1 MGRPATH
8 RVVKHHPSPRFRDV
22 VKLHNFVRGP
32 LDEGWHAQFLMG
44 GAWTPRNPVALGT
57 KDWDEACERARD
69 KYTLAQSGQPIT
81 TPRPVA
87 IENPFSRFAERAVAS
102 LTQQATDADK
112 IAIGKGHTFRDI
124 ARRITVDLV
133 PKWGDTSITKLTEY
147 DLDDWIRNE
156 YRVVDKAASKA
167 EFGSQSAKEPRHAI
181 YKKPAATTLGNLDRA
196 LKYVWDEAV
205 DARVVDRRVRPYIN
219 RAKHGEPGEPRAFID
234 DEGMKAVAKVM
245 MADGWL
251 SEGRTEEGYK
261 RMLRCYIAVAAAT
274 GIRPGLELKR
284 VKIGNIQFQVQNAVP
299 VMTIFVERKAGKH
312 FRARPV
318 PIYEG
323 GVLPVRRLLT
333 EMIEARKTE
342 GATDQDLL
350 FQWKGN
356 TPVFRSGLQ
365 KVLEQ
370 ASAVTDPM
378 TGERRV
384 AYSFRHYFATVLI
397 QKGLS
402 VAHIAEWLGTSSA
415 MVERHYN
422 RFLVQRNA
430 YLYTDYADRPPTFID
445 ELSGDPIFRFSTQTT
460 I

>member
-8 RVVKHHPSPRFRDV
+8 RVVRNHPSPRFRDV

-32 LDEGWHAQFLMG
+32 QDDGWHVQFLIAG
-44 GAWTPRNPVALGT
+44 VWTPRNPAALGT

-69 KYTLAQSGQPIT
+69 RCTLAQSGQPIT
-81 TPRPVA
+81 KPRPVVV
-87 IENPFSRFAERAVAS
+87 ENSFSEFAERAVVS
-102 LTQQATDADK
+102 LMQQATDADE
-112 IAIGKGHTFRDI
+112 IAVGKGHTFRDI
-124 ARRITVDLV
+124 ARRINVDLV
-133 PKWGDTSITKLTEY
+133 PKWGGTSITKLSEY

-156 YRVVDKAASKA
+156 YRVVDKAASLA
-167 EFGSQSAKEPRHAI
+167 SFGKQSAKEPRQAI
-181 YKKPAATTLGNLDRA
+181 YKRPAATTLGNLDRA

-205 DARVVDRRVRPYIN
+205 NARVVHRRARPYIN

-234 DEGMKAVAKVM
+234 DEGMTAIAKVM

-251 SEGRTEEGYK
+251 SAGRTEEGYK
-261 RMLRCYIAVAAAT
+261 RMLRCYIAIAAAT
-274 GIRPGLELKR
+274 GIRPGLELGR
-284 VKIGNIQFQVQNAVP
+284 VRIGNIQFKIQNAVP
-299 VMTIFVERKAGKH
+299 VMTIFVERRAGKH
-312 FRARPV
+312 LRARPV

-323 GVLPVRRLLT
+323 GVLPVRGLLT
-333 EMIEARKTE
+333 EVIEARKAD
-342 GATDQDLL
+342 GASDQDLL
-350 FQWKGN
+350 FQWDGK

-370 ASAVTDPM
+370 ANAVIDPM

-422 RFLVQRNA
+422 RFLVERSA
-430 YLYTDYADRPPTFID
+430 HLYTGYEDRPPTFFD
-445 ELSGDPIFRFSTQTT
+445 ELTGDPIFRFGAT
-460 I
+460 